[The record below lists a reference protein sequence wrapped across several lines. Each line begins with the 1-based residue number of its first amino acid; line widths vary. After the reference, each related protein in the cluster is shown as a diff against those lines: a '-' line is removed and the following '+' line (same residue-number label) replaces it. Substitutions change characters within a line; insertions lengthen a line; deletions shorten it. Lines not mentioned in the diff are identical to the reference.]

1 MLSSALPPVDK
12 IPVGQHPFIIRLLKG
27 VFNSRPPVNKIV
39 PEWNLLIVL
48 QVLKECPFEPMN
60 KAPLKFVMWK
70 TVFLIAITTFR
81 RCGDLQS
88 LTLGEE
94 MLVYKKR
101 V

>member
-1 MLSSALPPVDK
+1 MGKHS
-12 IPVGQHPFIIRLLKG
+12 FIIRLLKG

-39 PEWNLLIVL
+39 PEWNLLIVF

-81 RCGDLQS
+81 HCGVLQS

-94 MLVYKKR
+94 NVSVQKR